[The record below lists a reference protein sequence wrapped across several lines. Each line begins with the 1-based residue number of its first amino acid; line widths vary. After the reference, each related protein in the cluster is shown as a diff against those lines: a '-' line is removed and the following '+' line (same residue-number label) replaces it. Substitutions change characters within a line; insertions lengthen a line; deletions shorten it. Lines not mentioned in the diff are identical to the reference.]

1 MILKNLNLNISD
13 DIIEVMNDKDYNTI
27 IKNRVR
33 EEAIIEFKNMQAGHI
48 KGYTIYHEDLK
59 NPHYTSKQTG
69 STIIRSVYYST

>member
-59 NPHYTSKQTG
+59 KPHYT
-69 STIIRSVYYST
+69 